1 MAGHGSVGRMRVGA
15 DLLLLRRLP
24 PVPRLALVIVVAAA
38 CIAFGVWSLSVQHH
52 FAAQTGGGR
61 VATLLARG
69 SSAATAWEGW
79 AAALFFLVALVR
91 LRRGAPEP
99 PAGRTPVEDLTAGQL
114 RAGLVREYTVVRGAL
129 VVVCVVALIDVAR
142 AARYLVAGMA
152 GDALARG
159 SLAATLIEAAGL
171 AVAAAVLGLWA
182 GTFRQQ
188 LDRMGALPTPASQDQ
203 ERRST
208 T

>member
-1 MAGHGSVGRMRVGA
+1 MAGHGSVGHARVAA
-15 DLLLLRRLP
+15 DLLLLRRLA
-24 PVPRLALVIVVAAA
+24 PVPRLALVIIVAAA
-38 CIAFGVWSLSVQHH
+38 CVAFGMWSLSVQHH
-52 FAAQTGGGR
+52 FAAQAGGGR

-79 AAALFFLVALVR
+79 AAALFFLAALLR

-99 PAGRTPVEDLTAGQL
+99 PAGRRPVEELTAGQL
-114 RAGLVREYTVVRGAL
+114 RAGLLREYTVVRAGL
-129 VVVCVVALIDVAR
+129 VVVCAVSLIDVAR
-142 AARYLVAGMA
+142 AARYLVAGVS
-152 GDALARG
+152 GDALARS
-159 SLAATLIEAAGL
+159 SLVATLVEAAGL
-171 AVAAAVLGLWA
+171 VVAAVVLGLWA

-188 LDRMGALPTPASQDQ
+188 LDRMGALRQSAPQGQ